1 MAYWSA
7 AFLAIALVAG
17 VMGVGGVAGLSW
29 LAASGLFL
37 AALLLALFPVVL
49 GQQAE
54 PPRRRGERRP
64 GFGAER
70 AP

>member
-7 AFLAIALVAG
+7 AFLLIALVAG
-17 VMGVGGVAGLSW
+17 VMGAGGIAGLSW

-49 GQQAE
+49 RLRQAT
-54 PPRRRGERRP
+54 PRRRAERRP
-64 GFGAER
+64 GF
-70 AP
+70 